1 MDLTNP
7 TVLIGSGIVVFALG
21 LLAGFL
27 AMTTW
32 FRHRSSTSE
41 PPR

>member
-7 TVLIGSGIVVFALG
+7 TVLIEIGIVVFALG

>member
-1 MDLTNP
+1 MDLTDP
-7 TVLIGSGIVVFALG
+7 AVLIGVGIVVFALG

-32 FRHRSSTSE
+32 IRHRSRSSE
-41 PPR
+41 PPL